1 MKRINEV
8 KPFTDVSKREALKK
22 AGIYAAFTVAA
33 STLLL
38 VPKSSQAVSPPGP
51 GWGKKKR

>member
-1 MKRINEV
+1 MKRNN
-8 KPFTDVSKREALKK
+8 KLTLSTDVSKREALKK